1 MAPVPAI
8 AGPARTR
15 AEGAGPR
22 CPTAKGGAGR
32 AARALAGGRIAEGD
46 TAGQGRRRSL
56 QGRLAPAP
64 SEPPPPL
71 ALINPTQAYATCPR
85 PHSHFARSVHQW
97 VARRA
102 AREPRARTDGRFLLG
117 WSGAGRRGR
126 GAQVPPRLGA
136 TLESDGGVG
145 GWGGSGGWMGDGGA
159 DGVDEG
165 GGVPVDGDRRRKG
178 GRGPWCGRPCLP
190 PPVRGPAP
198 LQPGRCARRS
208 AAGSSRPA
216 GQPGRAVPRLHEQA
230 AGGALSAAR
239 CPAGRTRRRRGP
251 GRPSALGV
259 PCAEAWPSR
268 RGDRRRFG
276 QRVEAMC

>member
-1 MAPVPAI
+1 MLPTGQLADGQLVGGSARARPSRPAQGIRLSLPSRRVMAPVPAI

-117 WSGAGRRGR
+117 WSGAGRRGL
-126 GAQVPPRLGA
+126 GAQVPPRPSLFRA
-136 TLESDGGVG
+136 IVG
-145 GWGGSGGWMGDGGA
+145 
-159 DGVDEG
+159 
-165 GGVPVDGDRRRKG
+165 
-178 GRGPWCGRPCLP
+178 
-190 PPVRGPAP
+190 
-198 LQPGRCARRS
+198 
-208 AAGSSRPA
+208 
-216 GQPGRAVPRLHEQA
+216 
-230 AGGALSAAR
+230 
-239 CPAGRTRRRRGP
+239 
-251 GRPSALGV
+251 
-259 PCAEAWPSR
+259 
-268 RGDRRRFG
+268 
-276 QRVEAMC
+276 